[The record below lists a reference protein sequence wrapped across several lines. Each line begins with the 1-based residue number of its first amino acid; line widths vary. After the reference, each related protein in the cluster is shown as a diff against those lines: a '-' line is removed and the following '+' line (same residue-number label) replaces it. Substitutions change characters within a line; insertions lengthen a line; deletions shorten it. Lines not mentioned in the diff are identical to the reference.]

1 MSLLPSSFPHNVF
14 FLDKRCSKER
24 GIKSTGEMEVLI
36 ARLELFDELG
46 GGATKRQREEEV
58 VVVETVGKAEGEKM
72 LLEAC
77 KSGTLDQV
85 LRALNVCGNPN
96 VFNAEDE
103 STSALMYVCWRE
115 DWNVSETIVK
125 TLLQRGALV
134 RVSDSKLWSALHFA
148 ARISSPGVVKL
159 LLDTLPRDDSFI
171 DQGTKKGST
180 PLSLCC
186 ERPR

>member
-1 MSLLPSSFPHNVF
+1 
-14 FLDKRCSKER
+14 
-24 GIKSTGEMEVLI
+24 MEILI

-46 GGATKRQREEEV
+46 GGATKRLKAEEEV

-103 STSALMYVCWRE
+103 STSPLMYVCWRE

-134 RVSDSKLWSALHFA
+134 RVSDSKLWSALLFA
-148 ARISSPGVVKL
+148 AYNSSPGVVKL
-159 LLDTLPRDDSFI
+159 LLDILPRDDPFI

-186 ERPR
+186 ERRDVDAIAVAEMLLDHGANI